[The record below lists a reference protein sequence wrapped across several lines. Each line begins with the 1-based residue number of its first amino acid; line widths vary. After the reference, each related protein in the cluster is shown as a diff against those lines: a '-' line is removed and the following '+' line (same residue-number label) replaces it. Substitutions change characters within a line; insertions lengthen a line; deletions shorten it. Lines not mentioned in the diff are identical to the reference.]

1 MMSDLSKST
10 EVEESRRTGP
20 PLMSLFKAMR
30 PLQAP
35 KNGLVLVPLFF
46 SVNIWFNADDVTGM
60 ALIVLRSIVAA
71 VAFTFLSGAIYL
83 LNDIADV
90 ERDRAH
96 PTKRGRPI
104 ASGALSVRSAY
115 LAAVIAIGI
124 AIAIASVVSP
134 MLGIV
139 AATYLLVNIFYTLK
153 VKHVAILDIMSVSAG
168 FVLRALAG
176 VVAIDGATLIIDGEK
191 TSIDLVIS
199 PYLYIVT
206 ALGASLLALAKRR
219 AELQRAGEN
228 AVNQRGILSEYT
240 MQFLDVLIIS
250 TASLT
255 VMAYTLYTFSFG
267 ASGGNVP
274 VDNTMMLTIPFVAYG
289 IYRYLYLLYVKGE
302 GESPELILLQDRPT
316 LINLVLWV
324 AVASAILLLHTI
336 DATNG
341 T

>member
-1 MMSDLSKST
+1 MMPDSPQSKIAHD
-10 EVEESRRTGP
+10 SRRAESP
-20 PLMSLFKAMR
+20 FVAIFKAMR

-46 SVNIWFNADDVTGM
+46 SVNIWFTAEDVSGM
-60 ALIVLRSIVAA
+60 AGIVLRSLIATA
-71 VAFTFLSGAIYL
+71 AFTLLSGAIYL
-83 LNDIADV
+83 INDIADA

-96 PTKRGRPI
+96 PTKRSRPI
-104 ASGALSVRSAY
+104 ASGTLSIRIAFI
-115 LAAVIAIGI
+115 AAVIAMG
-124 AIAIASVVSP
+124 VSILFATAVST

-139 AATYLLVNIFYTLK
+139 AATYLAVNIVYTLK

-176 VVAIDGATLIIDGEK
+176 VVAIDGVTLIFDGEPIA
-191 TSIDLVIS
+191 IDLVIS

-228 AVNQRGILSEYT
+228 AANQRGILAEYSV
-240 MQFLDVLIIS
+240 QFLDVLIIS

-267 ASGGNVP
+267 DSGGNVP
-274 VDNTMMLTIPFVAYG
+274 GDNTMMLTIPFVAYG
-289 IYRYLYLLYVKGE
+289 IYRYLHLLYVRGE
-302 GESPELILLQDRPT
+302 GEAPELILLKDRPT
-316 LINLVLWV
+316 LINIVLWV
-324 AVASAILLLHTI
+324 AVASAILLMHTI

-341 T
+341 A